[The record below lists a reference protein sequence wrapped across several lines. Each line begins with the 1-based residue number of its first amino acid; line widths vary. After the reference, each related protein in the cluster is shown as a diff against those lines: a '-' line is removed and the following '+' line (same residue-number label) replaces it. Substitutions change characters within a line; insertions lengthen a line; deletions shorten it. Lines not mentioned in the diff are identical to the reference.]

1 MKKLFLLSL
10 LAMLTLTVSAQT
22 NTYSMVIEMQN
33 GTKLTIGPNEVKNVS
48 FKNGELTVSG
58 ETIETLVNN
67 AVNEAKAYT
76 NQVKAEVSSQIVTN
90 QSAIISLA
98 QEVQNNKNSQDKI
111 NNTIQSDVAQN
122 AVVIGEHDTKIQ
134 NLQNQ
139 LPELDK
145 TLKAYADNKAKEKG
159 DAAQLAAQ
167 QYADNQIVSQSQ
179 QDKEAWEA
187 AINFAIATLVQS
199 YQLNTLEE
207 KIQSAQSNAVT
218 TATSK
223 DDELYE
229 RVMSAIAA
237 QAAADRISW
246 EKAINTSANKLVQ
259 DYQLNM
265 LLDIISSQINA
276 AIAKLIEDYNLQ
288 MP

>member
-10 LAMLTLTVSAQT
+10 LAMLTLTASAQT

-58 ETIETLVNN
+58 ETIETLVSN
-67 AVNEAKAYT
+67 AVNEAKEYT
-76 NQVKAEVSSQIVTN
+76 DQLAATVSKLSVDN
-90 QSAIISLA
+90 QSAINSLA
-98 QEVQNNKNSQDKI
+98 QIVQDNKNSQDKI
-111 NNTIQSDVAQN
+111 NNLIQGNVAQN
-122 AVVIGEHDTKIQ
+122 AKDIVAHAKEIKRFQD
-134 NLQNQ
+134 L
-139 LPELDK
+139 LPELEK
-145 TLKAYADNKAKEKG
+145 ALQAYADKTAKAEG
-159 DAAQLAAQ
+159 NTAQSAAQ
-167 QYADNQIVSQSQ
+167 QYALDQIVRQSQ
-179 QDKEAWEA
+179 QDREAWEN
-187 AINFAIATLVQS
+187 AINVAIATLVQS

-218 TATSK
+218 TAISK

-237 QAAADRISW
+237 QATADRIAW
-246 EKAINTSANKLVQ
+246 ENAINTSANTLVQ
-259 DYQLNM
+259 NYQLNM
-265 LLDIISSQINA
+265 LADIISNQIKA

-288 MP
+288 KP